1 MREDSM
7 AGNEPTYFDLKTVS
21 LMREALDDAWACL
34 RVDQKAATSRT
45 ILAEA
50 ILKLAAQGERD
61 HERLLDGAL
70 NAVIRALKTNAA

>member
-1 MREDSM
+1 MT
-7 AGNEPTYFDLKTVS
+7 GNKPTYFDLKTVS
-21 LMREALDDAWACL
+21 LMREVLDDAWACL

-61 HERLLDGAL
+61 RERLLDGAL
-70 NAVIRALKTNAA
+70 DAVLTPQATDAA